1 MSSDPLRETATVWT
15 DVDRAALKLMLGTG
29 CSTEG
34 IARALNRTPQEIE
47 RRLRSQERSKRNG

>member
-29 CSTEG
+29 CSMDG
-34 IARALNRTPQEIE
+34 IARALNRTEQEIE
-47 RRLRSQERSKRNG
+47 RKVRSLERSKRNG